1 PLGPRLRARYRPAGR
16 DLRGPRPGLPPDR
29 RAPAG
34 HRRRRARRRVTPATA
49 AARVGAPPD
58 VADADRAGAAG
69 SAVLRGQ
76 TGCIGA
82 VTAVDAV
89 DLSVAPGSF
98 TALLGPSG
106 CGKTTV
112 LRLVAGF
119 AEPDAGTVHV
129 GGRDVT
135 CVPPDKR
142 GVGLVFQDYA
152 LFPHMSV
159 RRN

>member
-1 PLGPRLRARYRPAGR
+1 
-16 DLRGPRPGLPPDR
+16 DL
-29 RAPAG
+29 
-34 HRRRRARRRVTPATA
+34 T
-49 AARVGAPPD
+49 
-58 VADADRAGAAG
+58 
-69 SAVLRGQ
+69 
-76 TGCIGA
+76 
-82 VTAVDAV
+82 
-89 DLSVAPGSF
+89 VAPGSF
-98 TALLGPSG
+98 TTLLGPSG

-135 CVPPDKR
+135 GVPPDKR

-159 RRN
+159 RRNAVHGARMRRRPRPRRAARVARDRAPLGLKGMADRDAAQLRGRQHQRDALGRVMALGPQVLLLHEPLSN